1 MADDEAGIAF
11 WGECLRRLSIRQID
25 QATDGEA
32 ALGLFLEH
40 KHALAVLQ
48 LHMPRMSGLDVLR
61 RIRTIDPHTQVVIV
75 AAHATKEQAIEALN
89 LHAFGLLEIPFSF
102 QQIQTML
109 AEAYAQY
116 QQLAGMGPGHEA
128 EIAALYEQLASLSAA
143 LERSPEDTAIRQAH
157 ERCLEQLREMQRQE
171 AEFASQLFRQNLAL
185 KRGAGYASIEAARRL
200 LDRTSVLPSA
210 PALPSAPIDRR
221 HAPESEAEL
230 DRGYERFRPCLRW
243 EFSFA
248 CPFCL
253 LHEAQLS
260 PTGAAG
266 AAQFWIEHLEPQAAR
281 PDLRNT
287 YANVVYACRRCN
299 LARHQRPRTDGR
311 GRRLLDP
318 CADAWSAH
326 FGYEQDEL
334 VPLGPDAQYTATAY
348 DINSPPKVALR
359 RDRRE
364 AIDEALYILATVPAL
379 LDEVM
384 AGIAS

>member
-1 MADDEAGIAF
+1 M
-11 WGECLRRLSIRQID
+11 
-25 QATDGEA
+25 
-32 ALGLFLEH
+32 
-40 KHALAVLQ
+40 
-48 LHMPRMSGLDVLR
+48 
-61 RIRTIDPHTQVVIV
+61 
-75 AAHATKEQAIEALN
+75 
-89 LHAFGLLEIPFSF
+89 
-102 QQIQTML
+102 
-109 AEAYAQY
+109 
-116 QQLAGMGPGHEA
+116 
-128 EIAALYEQLASLSAA
+128 
-143 LERSPEDTAIRQAH
+143 
-157 ERCLEQLREMQRQE
+157 
-171 AEFASQLFRQNLAL
+171 
-185 KRGAGYASIEAARRL
+185 
-200 LDRTSVLPSA
+200 TSVLPST
-210 PALPSAPIDRR
+210 PVLPSSPIDRR
-221 HAPESEAEL
+221 HAPEVEADL

-266 AAQFWIEHLEPQAAR
+266 TAQFWIEHLEPQAAR

-287 YANVVYACRRCN
+287 YANVVYGCRRCN

-318 CADAWSAH
+318 CADVWSAH

-334 VPLGPDAQYTATAY
+334 VPRGPDAQYTATAY

-364 AIDEALYILATVPAL
+364 AIEEALYVLATVPAL

-384 AGIAS
+384 TGVAFLTGRDRGLRLDIAERLHKDLAAARRTLVQLSAVPADADDACACAASACTLAEHVTATLLEVDFGAGRH